1 MVEVVN
7 VKEHDRYK
15 NVYIVELEDG
25 SIKLATVNLAPGKRV
40 YGERLFKWGD
50 KELREWNPYRS
61 KLAAALFKGIEE
73 LPIKEGHKILYL
85 GAATGTT
92 PSHVSDLVGPS
103 GRVYA
108 LDVAP
113 RVMRELIAV
122 CETRPN
128 MYPLLADAR
137 KPHEY
142 RHIVE
147 LVDGLYADV
156 AQPEQAAI
164 VADNADFFLKD
175 GGYLLLAIK
184 ARSIDVTKEP
194 SEVFKHEIEVLK
206 SRGFDIIDMVHL
218 EPFDKDHAMV
228 YARYR
233 REKAVKKKEKYEES
247 Q

>member
-1 MVEVVN
+1 MTEVVN
-7 VKEHDRYK
+7 VYEHDTYK
-15 NVYIVELEDG
+15 GVYIVELEDG
-25 SIKLATVNLAPGKRV
+25 STRLATVNLAPGKRV
-40 YGERLFKWGD
+40 YGERLFRWED

-61 KLAAALFKGIEE
+61 KLAAALLKGLEE
-73 LPIKEGHKILYL
+73 LPIKQGDRILYL

-92 PSHVSDLVGPS
+92 PSHVSDIIGPS
-103 GRVYA
+103 GRLYA

-156 AQPEQAAI
+156 AQPDQATI
-164 VADNADFFLKD
+164 VADNADFFLKK
-175 GGYLLLAIK
+175 GGYLLMAIK

-194 SEVFKHEIEVLK
+194 SEVFKQQIDELK
-206 SRGFDIIDMVHL
+206 RRGFEIVDVVHL

-228 YARYR
+228 YARYYG
-233 REKAVKKKEKYEES
+233 REP
-247 Q
+247 